1 MCQPVAMCRWS
12 VVQWWVKSN
21 LRFCTSVGIL
31 YVLERLFLTNSI
43 KSKGGSAARADH
55 QVRIE
60 NYSWNAV
67 DAYGKYLHQDNL
79 DAEPEV
85 LLELLQLAS
94 EYKDETGL
102 QSLCASVL
110 RRKVTND
117 NLCTCFKKCMKFKF
131 FGLAAD
137 VLKQGL
143 NLTNACEAL
152 NIAGDAVRK
161 AVDDSEKTMVEHI
174 RDTVMAF
181 AILHA
186 KVVVED
192 AKFADLQPEIA
203 KQLLQKLASM
213 NLLKT

>member
-1 MCQPVAMCRWS
+1 M
-12 VVQWWVKSN
+12 
-21 LRFCTSVGIL
+21 
-31 YVLERLFLTNSI
+31 
-43 KSKGGSAARADH
+43 
-55 QVRIE
+55 
-60 NYSWNAV
+60 
-67 DAYGKYLHQDNL
+67 
-79 DAEPEV
+79 
-85 LLELLQLAS
+85 
-94 EYKDETGL
+94 
-102 QSLCASVL
+102 
-110 RRKVTND
+110 
-117 NLCTCFKKCMKFKF
+117 
-131 FGLAAD
+131 
-137 VLKQGL
+137 
-143 NLTNACEAL
+143 TNACEAL